1 MWQFNCHCEEN
12 RLDKAA
18 WWGSSLC
25 SVFIS
30 TTSGISCQCL
40 ATEIELE
47 AGTYVRQCGQVQRVR
62 ATLPSISDCSS
73 VVLAPVWQC
82 PRQSPQSLS
91 YSPCSSHPEH
101 FYISL
106 RRHLLQFLPS
116 SWLHIELSKIACHHD
131 HVIITWNGCKS
142 GGRLGWWTRK
152 SWKDSSTFTLL
163 SKISGSPPHNS
174 EHLLKC
180 IWNIQQEV
188 KCTAIAKYKLQTPPL
203 HHLPACWHEWEV
215 RKCVKT
221 QRKPSAI
228 VLFGLGNSILARV
241 RWKKDAQHTSIW

>member
-73 VVLAPVWQC
+73 LVLAPVWQC

-142 GGRLGWWTRK
+142 GGRLVWWTRK
-152 SWKDSSTFTLL
+152 SW
-163 SKISGSPPHNS
+163 
-174 EHLLKC
+174 
-180 IWNIQQEV
+180 
-188 KCTAIAKYKLQTPPL
+188 
-203 HHLPACWHEWEV
+203 
-215 RKCVKT
+215 
-221 QRKPSAI
+221 
-228 VLFGLGNSILARV
+228 
-241 RWKKDAQHTSIW
+241 

>member
-131 HVIITWNGCKS
+131 HVIITSPEMDVNRGEGLDGEHAS
-142 GGRLGWWTRK
+142 PGRT
-152 SWKDSSTFTLL
+152 
-163 SKISGSPPHNS
+163 
-174 EHLLKC
+174 
-180 IWNIQQEV
+180 
-188 KCTAIAKYKLQTPPL
+188 
-203 HHLPACWHEWEV
+203 LPASSPSSQ
-215 RKCVKT
+215 KFLGL
-221 QRKPSAI
+221 PPPFSISSAI
-228 VLFGLGNSILARV
+228 HL
-241 RWKKDAQHTSIW
+241 K